1 MSFIINTHYYKIEMN
16 LENAFKEIQKTDFT
30 GDEIIYG
37 SELVR
42 NITSDIN
49 TQLNKYTEGEQ
60 QGDVVSLRNLYFNE
74 SKDDVTMNN
83 KQLDYYTIMNIMY
96 KSIVYY
102 IINLIGFILRL
113 GVITKYNG
121 IIAPRSNIGQ
131 TEGLELNFQM
141 RTFFRNQFSKFFK
154 KLKDCFYLPTN
165 QTFKKLNNKQKKLI
179 LIIAKIASS
188 NLDNFMTVSVYHY
201 PHDYSPAQNRSML
214 QSRVSYGYMK
224 GKAIKLDKV
233 LDIPNIPEEID
244 EHYFYSRMKHYFPKL
259 EKPKVIIRTPINS
272 PPPSYENDVIPITSY
287 ENAVRPPPSY
297 IEREER
303 RYPTI
308 MSNSTYNTEE
318 EQNSMAGGFIFKV
331 RNKKRTIT
339 KKLKTMS
346 KKNNKIKSSRTKK

>member
-1 MSFIINTHYYKIEMN
+1 MN

-37 SELVR
+37 PELVSK
-42 NITSDIN
+42 ITSDIN
-49 TQLNKYTEGEQ
+49 TQLNQYIERDQ
-60 QGDVVSLRNLYFNE
+60 QGDIVSLRNLYFNE
-74 SKDDVTMNN
+74 SKDDITMNN

-96 KSIVYY
+96 KSMVYY
-102 IINLIGFILRL
+102 IIKLISFILRL

-154 KLKDCFYLPTN
+154 KIKECFYLPTN
-165 QTFKKLNNKQKKLI
+165 QTFRKLNNKQKKLI

-188 NLDNFMTVSVYHY
+188 NLDKFMTVSVYHY
-201 PHDYSPAQNRSML
+201 PHDYSPSQNRSML

-259 EKPKVIIRTPINS
+259 EKPKVIIRTPMNS
-272 PPPSYENDVIPITSY
+272 PPTSYANTVMNMTIPIPSY

-297 IEREER
+297 TEREER
-303 RYPTI
+303 TYTYPTT
-308 MSNSTYNTEE
+308 MSNSTYNTEEDDTGE

-339 KKLKTMS
+339 KKRKTLS
-346 KKNNKIKSSRTKK
+346 KKKNNKIKSSITKK